1 MYLVCIFN
9 NSELHGLLGQNQP
22 DGPDRPGTENIQFQR
37 STLGMHYLHNSAIG
51 SHGHLKS
58 TNCVVDS
65 RFALKIADYGL
76 PSMRSGAKADLSNPV
91 DAKVGLRIDDPRPHS
106 DWSLKSVG
114 YRTRILKPF

>member
-1 MYLVCIFN
+1 
-9 NSELHGLLGQNQP
+9 
-22 DGPDRPGTENIQFQR
+22 
-37 STLGMHYLHNSAIG
+37 MHYLHNSAIG

-91 DAKVGLRIDDPRPHS
+91 DAKVGL
-106 DWSLKSVG
+106 
-114 YRTRILKPF
+114 

>member
-1 MYLVCIFN
+1 MCLVCFLIFRVLRIAW
-9 NSELHGLLGQNQP
+9 SKLAQDFLIP
-22 DGPDRPGTENIQFQR
+22 DGAENFRFQR
-37 STLGMHYLHNSAIG
+37 LTLGMHYLHNSAIG

-91 DAKVGLRIDDPRPHS
+91 DAKVGL
-106 DWSLKSVG
+106 
-114 YRTRILKPF
+114 